1 MKREHIFLIFILFL
15 TFLSIYLLYQI
26 LSPFL
31 SSIVWAILLAMVL
44 YPVHK
49 KLRSL
54 LRKREILSALIMTLL
69 VLVVIVLP
77 FTLLMASLA
86 SDVVSLYHQIENMIK
101 TGELQAYFER
111 VKEIPI
117 LKWILA
123 KLGQHVDLS
132 IMDPV
137 PFLLKNLNQISTFI
151 FNQTTILI
159 KGFSTF
165 VAGFFFTLLSL
176 YYLFKDGST
185 LFEGL
190 KETAPLPSKEKD
202 LLIQRFRDMIYA
214 TIYGGILIAVIQ
226 GVLGGLSFWALGLPS
241 PIFWGTAM
249 ALLSFIPIG
258 GTALIWAPAA
268 VILLIGG
275 AVLKGILLLGI
286 GVFVISMV
294 DNLLKPFFI
303 SARTNIHPLLL
314 FFAVLGGI
322 QAFGLIG
329 VIAGPLVA
337 TFFLTLVEIYIQ
349 GVKVQGWIIVRSI
362 WFGVRNTNLVVPFVF
377 NYPLLTEI
385 Y

>member
-15 TFLSIYLLYQI
+15 AFLSIYLLYQI

-44 YPVHK
+44 YPVYK

-54 LRKREILSALIMTLL
+54 LRKKEILSALIMTLL

-77 FTLLMASLA
+77 FTLLMVSLA
-86 SDVVSLYHQIENMIK
+86 SDVVNFYHQVEEMIK
-101 TGELQAYFER
+101 TGQLQAYFER
-111 VKEIPI
+111 VKELPI
-117 LKWILA
+117 LKSILA
-123 KLGQHVDLS
+123 RLGQHIDL
-132 IMDPV
+132 DPL
-137 PFLLKNLNQISTFI
+137 PLLLKNLNQISTFI
-151 FNQTTILI
+151 FNQTTVLI
-159 KGFSTF
+159 KGLSTF

-190 KETAPLPSKEKD
+190 KETAPLPSKEKE

-226 GVLGGLSFWALGLPS
+226 GILGGLSFWVLGLPS

-258 GTALIWAPAA
+258 GTALIWAPTA

-275 AVLKGILLLGI
+275 ALLKGILLLGI
-286 GVFVISMV
+286 GAFVISMV

-303 SARTNIHPLLL
+303 STRTKIHPLLL

-329 VIAGPLVA
+329 VIAGPLIA

-349 GVKVQGWIIVRSI
+349 GVK
-362 WFGVRNTNLVVPFVF
+362 PA
-377 NYPLLTEI
+377 
-385 Y
+385 